1 MKKIFLG
8 LFLLNVIFASNPN
21 VVAES
26 DSTKPIALDAVE
38 VLADSKSITTGLFL
52 KMLNLVM

>member
-1 MKKIFLG
+1 MKKIFLS

-38 VLADSKSITTGLFL
+38 VLA
-52 KMLNLVM
+52 